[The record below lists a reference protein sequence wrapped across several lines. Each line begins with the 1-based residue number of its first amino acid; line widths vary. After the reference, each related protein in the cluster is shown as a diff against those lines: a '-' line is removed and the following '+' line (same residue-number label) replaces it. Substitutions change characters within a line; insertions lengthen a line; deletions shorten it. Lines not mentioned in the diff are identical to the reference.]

1 MIYLDSADP
10 KEAAAA
16 AELGF
21 ISGITTN
28 PALMAKHDAPPLEQL
43 RGLLRIFTGGPVFYQ
58 PGATEPRMAEAE
70 ARQAYEI
77 DPTRVVLKL
86 PARLNMYRL
95 AAKLTKEGMSC
106 AMTAVYSP
114 AQAIL
119 AQQTGCRWVIP
130 YVDRALR
137 LMAGGEQLVP
147 SLANVLLVSN
157 GSVQI
162 LAASLKSPEQVSR
175 AVMDGAHAVTVPMS
189 VLAQLADHPLSE
201 SAIAEFERVAAR
213 GG

>member
-10 KEAAAA
+10 KEAAA

-28 PALMAKHDAPPLEQL
+28 PALMARHDSPPLEQL
-43 RGLLRIFTGGPVFYQ
+43 QGLLRVFPGGPVFYQ

-70 ARQAYEI
+70 GRQAYEI
-77 DPTRVVLKL
+77 DPARVVLKL
-86 PARLNMYRL
+86 PARLNMYTL
-95 AAKLTKEGMSC
+95 AAKLTREGIPC

-119 AQQTGCRWVIP
+119 AHQTGCRWVIP

-137 LMAGGEQLVP
+137 LMEGGDGLVP
-147 SLANVLLVSN
+147 SLANVLRGSN
-157 GSVQI
+157 SEVQI

-175 AVMDGAHAVTVPMS
+175 AVMDGAHGVTVPMS
-189 VLAQLADHPLSE
+189 VLAQLANHPLSE
-201 SAIAEFERVAAR
+201 SAIVEFERVAAGR
-213 GG
+213 D